1 MGNLKQEINKIREQ
15 LIDYSLLTLMILAI
29 PAVVFS
35 TINTIRFGWNPGF
48 TIYFIEFLI
57 VAILFLSRKKIS
69 IILKAHIIAS
79 LFIIAGLL
87 GNLFFSLSGGH
98 FLCLVGITLI
108 TLFYGK
114 IYGVIYSLIS
124 LSGYILIEV
133 LNSNGIIERNVDFN
147 SFNNN
152 FTTWISAI
160 FTLIFL
166 ALIIIFS
173 ISYFYNYFMGLIT
186 DLNNKNSEIIDLN
199 NKNEKA
205 LKKIEDSEIKY
216 KSIFQT
222 LEEGIVITDDKGKI
236 IDCNSAS
243 ENLLGV
249 NKEVLLNINI
259 LEQDWGFIRP
269 DLSIMPFEECP
280 GKIAFHKNINV
291 SKVELGLKGK
301 DGVKWFIVSSA
312 PLKLEGY
319 GVFNTFTDI
328 TKRKEEEERN
338 AIFNRNFEAFLE
350 YITDFVYFKDINSRM
365 IFCSQSTANL
375 TKHKKWQDMIGK
387 NDLEI
392 FPPSTAKIYLEE
404 DRFVL
409 ENGKQ
414 LLGKIDLF
422 YDENGEQGYIQ
433 TNKWPLFDENH
444 NVVGIF
450 GMSRNIT
457 EQLIEQELL
466 KEREE
471 KISLLLNSTAEGI
484 YGIDLNGNCTFVNKS
499 CVSIL
504 GFDSEEEFLGKNMHD
519 LIHHSYE
526 NKTYMDVKVCKILQA
541 FHKGEGVHVDDEVF
555 WKKDGTCFPVEYYS
569 YPQIKNEE
577 IIGAV
582 ITFNNITERKAI
594 EEQLF
599 KYAKDLKIL
608 NSDKD
613 KFIRILA
620 HDLKNP
626 FNSLIGFSELLLNN
640 IDNFDINTI
649 KEYISI
655 INDTSN
661 KTYNLLEEIL
671 LWLNAQYGKLVFEP
685 SEINLKELVSNIILD
700 LKLTAESKNILLT
713 SNIQNNIYALADINM
728 LRTVFRNLISNAIKF
743 TNYNGNISVDSEINN
758 NEIIIT
764 VSDNGIGISEDKIK
778 TIFDSLHF
786 ISEIGTAGEKGTGL
800 GLSICKEF
808 IEKHGCRIWVE
819 SKEGIGSN
827 FKFTIP
833 ISEIR

>member
-1 MGNLKQEINKIREQ
+1 MGNFKKEINKIREQ

-29 PAVVFS
+29 PTVAFS
-35 TINTIRFGWNPGF
+35 TMNAIRFGWHSGYL
-48 TIYFIEFLI
+48 IHYIEFSI
-57 VAILFLSRKKIS
+57 VALLFLFRKKIP

-79 LFIIAGLL
+79 LFIIAGFL

-98 FLCLVGITLI
+98 FLFLIGITLI

-114 IYGVIYSLIS
+114 IYGIIYSLIS
-124 LSGYILIEV
+124 FSGYILIEV
-133 LNSNGIIERNVDFN
+133 LNNYGIIERNIDFEL
-147 SFNNN
+147 FNNN
-152 FTTWISAI
+152 FTTWISAM
-160 FTLIFL
+160 FTLIL
-166 ALIIIFS
+166 ISIILIIS
-173 ISYFYNYFMGLIT
+173 ISYFYNYFIGLIT
-186 DLNNKNSEIIDLN
+186 DLNNKNNEIIDLN
-199 NKNEKA
+199 NKNEAA

-243 ENLLGV
+243 ENLLGID
-249 NKEVLLNINI
+249 KEVLLNINI

-269 DLSIMPFEECP
+269 DFTIMPFEECP
-280 GKIAFHKNINV
+280 GKISFHKGIHV
-291 SKVELGLKGK
+291 SKVELGLVGK
-301 DGVKWFIVSSA
+301 DEIKWFIVSSA
-312 PLKLEGY
+312 PLKLDGY

-328 TKRKEEEERN
+328 TKRKKEEEKN
-338 AIFNRNFEAFLE
+338 AIFNRNFEAFLD
-350 YITDFVYFKDINSRM
+350 YISDFVYFKDINSRI

-375 TKHKKWQDMIGK
+375 TNHKKWQDMIGK
-387 NDLEI
+387 NDFEI
-392 FPPSTAKIYLEE
+392 FPAETAEMYLEE
-404 DRFVL
+404 DKFVL

-422 YDENGEQGYIQ
+422 YDEKGEKGYIQ
-433 TNKWPLFDENH
+433 TNKWPLFNEKN

-450 GMSRNIT
+450 GVSRNIT
-457 EQLIEQELL
+457 EQLKEQEIL

-484 YGIDLNGNCTFVNKS
+484 YGIDLDGNCTFANKA
-499 CVSIL
+499 CAEIL
-504 GFDSEEEFLGKNMHD
+504 GFDSEDEFLGKNMHN
-519 LIHHSYE
+519 LIHHSYK
-526 NKTYMDVKVCKILQA
+526 NKTPMDVKICKILRA
-541 FHKGEGVHVDDEVF
+541 FRQGEGVHVDDEVF

-569 YPQIKNEE
+569 YPQIKNGE
-577 IIGAV
+577 IVGAV
-582 ITFNNITERKAI
+582 ITFTNITERKSI

-640 IDNFDINTI
+640 LDNFDVDTI

-655 INDTSN
+655 MNETSN
-661 KTYNLLEEIL
+661 KTFNLLEEIL
-671 LWLNAQYGKLVFEP
+671 LWLNAQSGKLNFEP
-685 SEINLKELVSNIILD
+685 SKIDLQELVSNIILGF
-700 LKLTAESKNILLT
+700 KSTAESKNISLI
-713 SNIQNNIYALADINM
+713 SNISENIYAYADINM
-728 LRTVFRNLISNAIKF
+728 LRTILRNLVSNAIKF
-743 TNYNGNISVDSEINN
+743 TNSNGKISINSEISN

-764 VSDNGIGISEDKIK
+764 VSDNGVGVIEDNIK
-778 TIFDSLHF
+778 TIFDPLHLT
-786 ISEIGTAGEKGTGL
+786 SEIGTAGEKGTGL

-808 IEKHGCRIWVE
+808 VEKHGCSIWLE
-819 SKEGIGSN
+819 SQVGVGSD
-827 FKFTIP
+827 FKFTMP
-833 ISEIR
+833 ISNNK